1 MVERSD
7 QIKEHLNRTRGD
19 LQKNVSELQD
29 KVKGAFDWRAQF
41 QERPLVMLGLALGG
55 GMLAAALITR
65 RRERYVPYVAAPS
78 PSWRATGRAE
88 NLESTFRTEAERG
101 TGSLSESLGLVTG
114 ALMTSVASKIGG
126 VLGQVLASYR
136 EQLREAAARSEN
148 YTEREERYPLSQT
161 ETQAPDGHT
170 RSPKPA

>member
-19 LQKNVSELQD
+19 LQKNVNELQD

-41 QERPLVMLGLALGG
+41 QERPLLMMGLALGG
-55 GMLAAALITR
+55 GMLAAALISR
-65 RRERYVPYVAAPS
+65 RREHYVPYVAPPAGA
-78 PSWRATGRAE
+78 SWRGTGRVE
-88 NLESTFRTEAERG
+88 NLESGVEGQRRTD
-101 TGSLSESLGLVTG
+101 SLSESLGLVTG
-114 ALMTSVASKIGG
+114 ALMTSVASRIGG

-136 EQLREAAARSEN
+136 DQLREAARNESYAEK
-148 YTEREERYPLSQT
+148 EEHYPLSQT

-170 RSPKPA
+170 RSTKPV